1 MNMHQRRTCARLVFS
16 LVLSATI
23 AATAAPAHAAAPIQ
37 GGQAPGY
44 YRIMVGAIEVTALS
58 DGTIHFPMDT
68 LLVGETPDAI
78 RAAYKK
84 AFQRLPA
91 ESSMNQFLVNT
102 GSRLVLVD
110 AGAGTVFGPTLGN
123 TVASLRAAGYSPEQV
138 DEVVITHMHADH
150 TGGLA
155 HDGKRT
161 FPNAVLRIARADLDF
176 WMNPAN
182 EAKSPEGVRP
192 SFAVAREALAPYI
205 ASGKLEPFDGATQ
218 IVPGVRAIPAPGHTP
233 GHTYFAVESNGEKH
247 LAWGDVV
254 HAAALQFAHPSVRIA
269 WDSDDGAAEAARE
282 KVFADAAAKGYIVAG
297 AHLPFP
303 GLGHV
308 ALAGDGKGYV
318 FLPVTYSADRK
329 PVALAK

>member
-1 MNMHQRRTCARLVFS
+1 MKPPSRHTIKRLLFS
-16 LVLSATI
+16 VLIGTAS
-23 AATAAPAHAAAPIQ
+23 AATFAPAHASAPLL

-44 YRIMVGAIEVTALS
+44 YRIMVGDIEVTALS
-58 DGTIHFPMDT
+58 DGTVDFPMDT
-68 LLVGETPDAI
+68 LLVGASADEI
-78 RAAYKK
+78 RSAYKK

-102 GSRLVLVD
+102 GSKLVLVD
-110 AGAGTVFGPTLGN
+110 AGAGAFFGPTLGN
-123 TVASLRAAGYSPEQV
+123 TVASLRAAGYTPEQV
-138 DEVVITHMHADH
+138 DEVVITHMHVDH

-192 SFAVAREALAPYI
+192 SFPAAQKALKPYI
-205 ASGKLEPFDGATQ
+205 AAGKLEPFDGATQ
-218 IVPGVRAIPAPGHTP
+218 IVPGIRAVPAPGHTA
-233 GHTYFAVESNGEKH
+233 GHTYFLVESKGQEL

-254 HAAALQFAHPSVRIA
+254 HAAPVQFARPSVRIA
-269 WDSDDGAAEAARE
+269 WDSDDRAAEAARE
-282 KVFADAAAKGYIVAG
+282 KVFADAATRGYIVAG

-303 GLGHV
+303 GLGHLV
-308 ALAGDGKGYV
+308 RASDGEGYV
-318 FLPVTYSADRK
+318 FVPVTYSVNRK
-329 PVALAK
+329 PAPPAK